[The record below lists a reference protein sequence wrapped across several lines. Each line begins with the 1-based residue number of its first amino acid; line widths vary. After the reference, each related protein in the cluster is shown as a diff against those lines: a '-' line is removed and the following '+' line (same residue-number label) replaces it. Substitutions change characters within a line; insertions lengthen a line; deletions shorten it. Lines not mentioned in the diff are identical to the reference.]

1 MNSGCLECS
10 ECSEVSEV
18 SENSEVS
25 CSKLTYPLQY
35 S

>member
-1 MNSGCLECS
+1 MNSRCLECS
-10 ECSEVSEV
+10 EDSECSK
-18 SENSEVS
+18 NSEVS

>member
-1 MNSGCLECS
+1 MNSGCLEC
-10 ECSEVSEV
+10 SEV

>member
-1 MNSGCLECS
+1 MNSGCL